1 MKRLLLLRHAES
13 AWDFSSVK
21 DFDRPLNKVGSSDA
35 DLIGGKL
42 IKNKIKID
50 YMLSSG
56 ANRAITTA
64 KIIANCIDYPV
75 KSIEINNDIYHSSQD
90 IMMNVINLVSDTYS
104 SVMIVGHNPTFHK
117 LLESLINQ
125 HITNFLPCTIAKI
138 NFDIQTWNN
147 INQGQSQSNKIGT
160 LEYLIIP
167 RKDT

>member
-13 AWDFSSVK
+13 TWDFSSVK

-42 IKNKIKID
+42 IQNKIKID

-64 KIIANCIDYPV
+64 KIIASCIDYSV

-90 IMMNVINLVSDTYS
+90 IMMNIINLFPDTYS
-104 SVMIVGHNPTFHK
+104 SVMIVGHNPTFHYLSQ
-117 LLESLINQ
+117 LLSGELLNEFPTCTVFCIEFDVESWTQVIKGKKQ
-125 HITNFLPCTIAKI
+125 F
-138 NFDIQTWNN
+138 
-147 INQGQSQSNKIGT
+147 
-160 LEYLIIP
+160 IIFP
-167 RKDT
+167 ELYKN